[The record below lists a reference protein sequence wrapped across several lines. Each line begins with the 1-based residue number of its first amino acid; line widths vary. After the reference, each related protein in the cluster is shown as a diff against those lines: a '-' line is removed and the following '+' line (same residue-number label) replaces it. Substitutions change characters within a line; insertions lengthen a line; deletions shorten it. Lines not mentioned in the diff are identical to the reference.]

1 MADYDDLT
9 VAKNLLDTV
18 ISLPTED
25 RLELF
30 RRLGESLRDEIGE
43 SSLPEEQQ
51 HLLDARPD
59 DFERDPTNGTPW
71 SEVEAQLRAMLAK
84 P

>member
-1 MADYDDLT
+1 M

-43 SSLPEEQQ
+43 SSLLEEQQ
-51 HLLDARPD
+51 HLLDARLD
-59 DFERDPTNGTPW
+59 DIERDPTNGTPW
-71 SEVEAQLRAMLAK
+71 SEVEAQRAMLAK